1 MRHAFRHFVAEFVGT
16 FALVFV
22 ASLSVMMMQ
31 GTGAPASVALLVVSL
46 ATGLTLAVM
55 TTSLMRIS
63 GHFNP
68 AVTLGF
74 VVARRL
80 DGAHAG
86 IYVAGQI
93 LGAIVAAYVTK
104 LLVPISLYTA
114 ARGGSQIISLD
125 VTGWQAF
132 IAELVVTFILV
143 WVTFGSAVDPKAPRV
158 GGLSIGL
165 AMTVGMLAIG
175 PLTGGSMNPARAIGP
190 AVAVGI
196 FEGQIIFWTAP
207 LVGGALAA
215 LIYDQLFLRR
225 DMTPEPVMH
234 GAVDPM

>member
-1 MRHAFRHFVAEFVGT
+1 MVHAFRHFVAEFIGT
-16 FALVFV
+16 FALVFI

-31 GTGAPASVALLVVSL
+31 GTGAPGSVALLVAAL
-46 ATGLTLAVM
+46 AAGLTLAVM
-55 TTSLMRIS
+55 TTSLMRVS

-74 VVARRL
+74 IVARRI
-80 DGAHAG
+80 DGVLAG
-86 IYVAGQI
+86 VYVAGQI
-93 LGAIVAAYVTK
+93 VGAITAAYVTK
-104 LLVPISLYTA
+104 MLVPISLYTA
-114 ARGGSQIISLD
+114 ARGGSQVISLD

-132 IAELVVTFILV
+132 VAEFVATFILV
-143 WVTFGSAVDPKAPRV
+143 WVTFGSAVEPKAPRV
-158 GGLSIGL
+158 GGLAIGL
-165 AMTVGMLAIG
+165 AMTVGILAIG
-175 PLTGGSMNPARAIGP
+175 PLTGGSMNPARSVGP

-196 FEGQIIFWTAP
+196 FEGQIIFWAAP
-207 LVGGALAA
+207 LLGGALAA

>member
-1 MRHAFRHFVAEFVGT
+1 MLHAFRHFVAEFIGT

-31 GTGAPASVALLVVSL
+31 GTGAPASVALLVVAL
-46 ATGLTLAVM
+46 AVGLTLAAM
-55 TTSLMRIS
+55 TTSLMRVS

-68 AVTLGF
+68 AVTIGF
-74 VVARRL
+74 IVARRL
-80 DGAHAG
+80 DGVLAG
-86 IYVAGQI
+86 VYVAGQI

-104 LLVPISLYTA
+104 LLVPISLFTA
-114 ARGGSQIISLD
+114 ARGGSQVISLD

-132 IAELVVTFILV
+132 VAEFVATFILV

-158 GGLSIGL
+158 GGLAIGL
-165 AMTVGMLAIG
+165 AMTIGILAIG
-175 PLTGGSMNPARAIGP
+175 PLTGGSMNPARAVGP

-207 LVGGALAA
+207 LLAGALAA
-215 LIYDQLFLRR
+215 VIYDQLFLRR
-225 DMTPEPVMH
+225 SMTPEPVMH